1 MPGLPVHHRLPEVT
15 QTYVHRVGDAIQHE
29 AFAVPLTGSEDTQA
43 SSNSVVGS
51 PKVVLGPAHGS
62 CTAEAWLGEF

>member
-1 MPGLPVHHRLPEVT
+1 M
-15 QTYVHRVGDAIQHE
+15 HE

-51 PKVVLGPAHGS
+51 PKVVLGPAASGSPGS
-62 CTAEAWLGEF
+62 C